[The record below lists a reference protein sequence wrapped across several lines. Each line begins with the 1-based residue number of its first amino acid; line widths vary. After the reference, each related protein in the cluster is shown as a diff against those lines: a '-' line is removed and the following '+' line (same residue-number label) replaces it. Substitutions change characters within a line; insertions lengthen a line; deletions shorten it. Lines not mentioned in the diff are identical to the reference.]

1 MVVALFVVDIAMT
14 GEGGGA
20 EVGGGVAGG
29 GGDRMREARWGRV
42 RSVSCRGVVDEPGK
56 SHIRA
61 SPWGGIYA
69 VRSTVLNVIDIRC
82 ADT

>member
-20 EVGGGVAGG
+20 EVGSGVAGG
-29 GGDRMREARWGRV
+29 GGDRMREARGGRG